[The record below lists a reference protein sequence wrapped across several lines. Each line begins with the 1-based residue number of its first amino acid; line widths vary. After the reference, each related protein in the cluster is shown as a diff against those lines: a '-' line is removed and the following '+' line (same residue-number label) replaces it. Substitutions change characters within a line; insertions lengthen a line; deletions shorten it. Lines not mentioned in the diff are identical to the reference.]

1 VDIYW
6 HSSEKSI
13 SVYLLDYIMLFLTRL
28 TVTRLWIS
36 CESIVVHKGMCLQ
49 GGEFE
54 CVDCTK
60 NFKLKSSL
68 ERHRRVIHLEGDTY
82 SCPECEARCPDKGT
96 LARHM
101 YTHTGE

>member
-1 VDIYW
+1 
-6 HSSEKSI
+6 
-13 SVYLLDYIMLFLTRL
+13 M
-28 TVTRLWIS
+28 
-36 CESIVVHKGMCLQ
+36 VVCLQ

-54 CVDCTK
+54 CVDCAK

-101 YTHTGE
+101 YTHTGEHDFQFLLLPQKYTTQHMSGMYV

>member
-1 VDIYW
+1 
-6 HSSEKSI
+6 
-13 SVYLLDYIMLFLTRL
+13 
-28 TVTRLWIS
+28 
-36 CESIVVHKGMCLQ
+36 
-49 GGEFE
+49 
-54 CVDCTK
+54 VDCAK

-101 YTHTGE
+101 YTHTGEREF